1 MQLRGMQMQSTRKHA
16 HPEEQHN
23 GVSVQACRCL
33 VVASSVLLLHQL
45 VLLGLRLGSL
55 LLATLGLLLLN
66 SLIVVVVP
74 LVCSSLAFATLLG
87 RATLAFSGLA
97 LL

>member
-1 MQLRGMQMQSTRKHA
+1 MQPMQQESSFRGA
-16 HPEEQHN
+16 EHN

-33 VVASSVLLLHQL
+33 VVASGILLLHQL
-45 VLLGLRLGSL
+45 ILLGLRLGSL

-66 SLIVVVVP
+66 SLIVVVVS
-74 LVCSSLAFATLLG
+74 LVCSSLALTTLLG